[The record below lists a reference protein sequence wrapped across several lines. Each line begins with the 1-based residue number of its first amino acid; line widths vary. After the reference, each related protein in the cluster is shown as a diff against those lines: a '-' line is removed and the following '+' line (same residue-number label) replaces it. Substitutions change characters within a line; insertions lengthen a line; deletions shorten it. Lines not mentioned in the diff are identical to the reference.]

1 MRIRAQKQLYFKPQS
16 QENRKNDKIKTMINI
31 LMSLPEY
38 EEILGK
44 ICRDLST
51 GTKGMTAEQVL
62 ICFIVRDMNQI
73 SYRELEYL
81 TSDSNMLREILNL
94 GFCHNKIIK

>member
-1 MRIRAQKQLYFKPQS
+1 
-16 QENRKNDKIKTMINI
+16 MINI
-31 LMSLPEY
+31 LMSLPVY

-51 GTKGMTAEQVL
+51 GTKGSGRKGMTAEQVL

>member
-1 MRIRAQKQLYFKPQS
+1 MRIRTQKQLYFKPQS

-51 GTKGMTAEQVL
+51 GTKGSGRKGMTAEQVL

-73 SYRELEYL
+73 SYG
-81 TSDSNMLREILNL
+81 EILNL